1 MINCLQRKKTQ
12 QMLLQLLWPSK
23 VEKRRKMGKK
33 ERKPVRLWNFLMKKT
48 VYDLQKR
55 NLP

>member
-1 MINCLQRKKTQ
+1 MINCLQRKKMQ